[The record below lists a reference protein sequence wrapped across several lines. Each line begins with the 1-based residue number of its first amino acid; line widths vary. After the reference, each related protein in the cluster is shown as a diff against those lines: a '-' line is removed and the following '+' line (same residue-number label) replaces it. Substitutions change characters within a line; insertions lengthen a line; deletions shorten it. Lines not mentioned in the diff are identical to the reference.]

1 MLQGKRIF
9 RFRLAAL
16 ALLAPDRVQ
25 RPLVLINLAESDM
38 INVARLSLAIDENA
52 LRGSKMLFFNQSQKC
67 SMLKNQLSLEIGTK
81 INHLEASEMSMPRTL
96 SERSVGVNRCLEGME
111 RLRWN

>member
-25 RPLVLINLAESDM
+25 RPLVLINFADM

-96 SERSVGVNRCLEGME
+96 PERSVGVNRCLEGME

>member
-16 ALLAPDRVQ
+16 ALLAPERVQ
-25 RPLVLINLAESDM
+25 RPLVLINFADM